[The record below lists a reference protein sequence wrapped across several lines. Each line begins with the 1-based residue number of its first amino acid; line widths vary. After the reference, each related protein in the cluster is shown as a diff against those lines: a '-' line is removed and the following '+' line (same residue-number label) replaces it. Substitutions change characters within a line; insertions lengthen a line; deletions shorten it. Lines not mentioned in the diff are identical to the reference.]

1 MKHHITLP
9 DGTKCYSFPNC
20 RKHKTFFSTPDTVNK
35 PNVSQNN
42 IKLSKT
48 ISYVLRHEP
57 EQAGLIPDTQ
67 GWVEMEDLV
76 HGLNLNF
83 PQYKNT
89 VTSEIIYSI
98 VATDSKQRYSVQGTK
113 IRAAQGHSYKV
124 DLGLKPS
131 TPPKFLYHG
140 TTVTTEPI
148 IRNTGLK
155 PMSRQQVHLS
165 ENYDTA
171 TQVGTRHGD
180 VKVLSINA
188 EKAHSQG
195 IKFYKADNGVW
206 LTDYLPAEYIN

>member
-1 MKHHITLP
+1 MKKYITLP

-20 RKHKTFFSTPDTVNK
+20 RKHKTFFSDSEQTNNQKNT
-35 PNVSQNN
+35 QNN
-42 IKLSKT
+42 VKLSKT
-48 ISYVLRHEP
+48 ISYILRHKP
-57 EQAGLIPDTQ
+57 EEAGLTPDDQ
-67 GWVEMEDLV
+67 GWVKMEDLV
-76 HGLNLNF
+76 HGLNTNF
-83 PQYKNT
+83 PQYKKT
-89 VTSEIIYSI
+89 ITPEVVYSI
-98 VATDSKQRYSVQGTK
+98 VAADNKQRYSVQGNK
-113 IRAAQGHSYKV
+113 IRAAQGHSYQV

-131 TPPKFLYHG
+131 IPPKFLYHG

-171 TQVGTRHGD
+171 TQVGSRHGK

-206 LTDYLPAEYIN
+206 LTDFLPAEYID